1 MRKKIA
7 AGNWKMNT
15 TLDEGI
21 LLISDLVKGLEQNP
35 PKQKVDAMDIVLAPP
50 FLTLAAAVDHVKFNP
65 QVHIAAQNCSHKEKG
80 AYTGEISVD
89 MIKSVGAEYVII
101 GHSER
106 REYFKEDA
114 AMLATKVDLAL
125 SRELVPIFCCGEPL
139 EVRQSEGHFKLIKEQ
154 ISESLFHLDEEAIK
168 KIVIAYEPV
177 WAIGTGVTA
186 TPEQA
191 QEMHAFIRG
200 LLAKHYGDAV
210 AQQIPIL
217 YGGSVNAKNAV
228 ELFANKDVDGGL
240 VGGASLKADD
250 FLAII
255 RSF

>member
-15 TLDEGI
+15 TLEEGI
-21 LLISDLVKGLEQNP
+21 LLINDLMKGLEQTS
-35 PKQKVDAMDIVLAPP
+35 PKQKVGEMEIVLSPP
-50 FLTLAAAVDHVKFNP
+50 FITLAAAVEHVKHNP
-65 QVHIAAQNCSHKEKG
+65 QVHIAAQNCSHKEKS
-80 AYTGEISVD
+80 AYTGEVSVD

-139 EVRQSEGHFKLIKEQ
+139 EVRRKEGHFKLIEEQ
-154 ISESLFHLDEEAIK
+154 ISQSLFHLDEEVMK

-186 TPEQA
+186 SPEQA

-200 LLAKHYGDAV
+200 LLAKQFGDKV
-210 AQQIPIL
+210 AQQISIL
-217 YGGSVNAKNAV
+217 YGGSVNAKNAA
-228 ELFANKDVDGGL
+228 ELFANADVDGGL
-240 VGGASLKADD
+240 VGGASLKEIGRAHV
-250 FLAII
+250 
-255 RSF
+255 

>member
-15 TLDEGI
+15 TLEEGVQ
-21 LLISDLVKGLEQNP
+21 LINDLMKGLEQNP
-35 PKQKVDAMDIVLAPP
+35 PKQKVGEMEIVLAPP
-50 FLTLAAAVDHVKFNP
+50 FITLAAAIEHVKFNP
-65 QVHIAAQNCSHKEKG
+65 QVHIAAQNCSHKDKG
-80 AYTGEISVD
+80 AYTGEVSVD
-89 MIKSVGAEYVII
+89 MIRSTGAEYVII

-114 AMLATKVDLAL
+114 FILAAKVDLAL
-125 SRELVPIFCCGEPL
+125 SRKLVPIFCCGEPL
-139 EVRQSEGHFKLIKEQ
+139 EVRQKEGHFRLVEEQ
-154 ISESLFHLDEEAIK
+154 VSQSLFHLDKEQMRQ
-168 KIVIAYEPV
+168 IVIAYEPV

-186 TPEQA
+186 TSQQA
-191 QEMHAFIRG
+191 QEMHAYIREF
-200 LLAKHYGDAV
+200 LAKQYGKEV

-217 YGGSVNAKNAV
+217 YGGSVNAKNAE

-250 FLAII
+250 FLTII